1 MYKIVRKAEAIT
13 RQINDNKTATNFVTK
28 EISPNVSL
36 AIIEN
41 KGHFGKV
48 TAENNRIYYMLK
60 GNLSLEFSSERIELN
75 EGDACFISCGTSY
88 DMSGDCKVVT
98 VDSPAFQDKNIAA
111 D

>member
-1 MYKIVRKAEAIT
+1 MYKIIRKAEAVT
-13 RQINDNKTATNFVTK
+13 RQVSDNKTATNFVTK

-36 AIIEN
+36 AVIEN
-41 KGHFGKV
+41 KGHFGEV

-60 GNLSLEFSSERIELN
+60 GNLSLDFGSEKVELN

-98 VDSPAFQDKNIAA
+98 VDSPAFGVKA
-111 D
+111 